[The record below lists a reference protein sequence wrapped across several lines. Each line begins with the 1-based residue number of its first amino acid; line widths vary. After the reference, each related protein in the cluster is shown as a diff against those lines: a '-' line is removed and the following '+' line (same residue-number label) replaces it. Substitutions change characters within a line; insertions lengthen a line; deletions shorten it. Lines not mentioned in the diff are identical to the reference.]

1 MKARMEPRDFY
12 EAAPATVKA
21 LRSIGEAVKASG
33 LDPLL
38 IELVKTRASQIN
50 GCAYCVEMHTR
61 EAREAGESEARLHL
75 VAVWRESPFFTT
87 RERAALAWTEALTLL
102 ADDRAPDAVYDEARR
117 EFSAAELAQLTSLI
131 ATINAWNRIGVG
143 LRFLHPTTAAKRG

>member
-12 EAAPATVKA
+12 EAAAATVKA

-38 IELVKTRASQIN
+38 VELVKIRASQIN

-61 EAREAGESEARLHL
+61 EAREAGETEARLHL
-75 VAVWRESPFFTT
+75 VPVWRESPFFTA
-87 RERAALAWTEALTLL
+87 RERAALGWTEALTVLTQGF
-102 ADDRAPDAVYDEARR
+102 APDAVYEEARR
-117 EFSAAELAQLTSLI
+117 EFSAAELASLTSAI
-131 ATINAWNRIGVG
+131 AMINAWNRIGVG
-143 LRFLHPTTAAKRG
+143 YRFLHPVKAAKPA